1 MGFSIIGP
9 RHPQCSMANL
19 RYDVEKM
26 GATIS
31 LEDKPHYDV
40 KSSHYSVSR
49 ITLERENPCYSMKK
63 SHCNVKKS
71 SYSVKKSRYN
81 MVCSS
86 ATLFTSRYHSFLVR
100 TPICTNL
107 VLLEI
112 LESLEYGYIQIEYFI
127 VDGKYLI
134 HKVCQL
140 IRF

>member
-19 RYDVEKM
+19 RYDVAKM

-63 SHCNVKKS
+63 SCC
-71 SYSVKKSRYN
+71 SVKKSRYN

-86 ATLFTSRYHSFLVR
+86 TTLFTSRYHSFLVR

-112 LESLEYGYIQIEYFI
+112 LESVEYGYIQIEYFI